1 MKNDNKLGTFE
12 NPIKC
17 KGIQGEREYLNK
29 LVTPNGEPINYNR
42 IGSKHAVNGNML
54 DIYEIN
60 YQGLAKPFCIYFDMY
75 SKGPK
80 DKKAVDGLKLM
91 VEFLKPRPWQKMSYI
106 DKVKAKYL
114 SDEKLQLTSQFY
126 YVHAKAGALLAQ
138 GPYIYSV
145 NDYFGYPEK
154 KWDTDGLLKCS
165 EQLVHSLHGITEKYP
180 ITVSSQNTAKQF
192 LETFHYQV
200 KPVKL
205 KGKISLFQLT
215 GKHRIIGDEIK
226 LWFNL
231 DK

>member
-1 MKNDNKLGTFE
+1 MENDDKLGTFE

-17 KGIQGEREYLNK
+17 KGIQGERDYLNK

-42 IGSKHAVNGNML
+42 VGSKQGVNGNML

-60 YQGLAKPFCIYFDMY
+60 YHGLAEPLCIYFDMY

-91 VEFLKPRPWQKMSYI
+91 AEFLKPRPWQKMSYI
-106 DKVKAKYL
+106 KKVKAKYL
-114 SDEKLQLTSQFY
+114 VDKKIQLTSQFY
-126 YVHAKAGALLAQ
+126 YVHAKASALLAQ
-138 GPYIYSV
+138 GSYIYSV

-154 KWDTDGLLKCS
+154 NWDIDGLLECS
-165 EQLVHSLHGITEKYP
+165 EQLVHSLHGISERHP
-180 ITVSSQNTAKQF
+180 INVNSQNTAKQF

-200 KPVKL
+200 KTAKI
-205 KGKISLFQLT
+205 KDKISVFQLT

-226 LWFNL
+226 LWFVLN
-231 DK
+231 K